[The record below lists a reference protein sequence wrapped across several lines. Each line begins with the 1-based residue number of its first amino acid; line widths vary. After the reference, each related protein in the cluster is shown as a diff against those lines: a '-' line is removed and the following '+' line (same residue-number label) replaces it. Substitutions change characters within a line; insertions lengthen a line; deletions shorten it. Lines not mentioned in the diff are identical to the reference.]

1 MPAYEE
7 LESEVIEDGLCTY
20 CGACVAAC
28 PLFHL
33 KWLEGRPKR
42 PEKKAACEDCEVC
55 YHACHRTMFDKAA
68 IEEEIFG
75 RHRNEDED
83 IGIYKRAVAAKVS
96 DERIHEKAQDGGVVT
111 AILLYLLD
119 AQLIDGAILTGKEED
134 WMPIPMVATSKEEII
149 SAAGTKYGASPN
161 LLKLRT
167 AVIDDELDNICIV
180 GLPCHVKAV
189 RHLQHTN
196 FDLAPAIKFVIGL
209 FCHGN
214 FKYERMIE
222 GIAERGVNKCEV
234 EKISVS
240 KGVFHVRTRDTE
252 LSITLKEAGGWLSEY
267 CQTCDDYSAELA
279 DISVGSKGSEE
290 GWSSVILRT
299 EKGEELFSE
308 LETKGYLKTKE
319 LDNFESLKKDSMR
332 KRQKSV

>member
-1 MPAYEE
+1 
-7 LESEVIEDGLCTY
+7 
-20 CGACVAAC
+20 
-28 PLFHL
+28 
-33 KWLEGRPKR
+33 
-42 PEKKAACEDCEVC
+42 
-55 YHACHRTMFDKAA
+55 
-68 IEEEIFG
+68 
-75 RHRNEDED
+75 
-83 IGIYKRAVAAKVS
+83 
-96 DERIHEKAQDGGVVT
+96 
-111 AILLYLLD
+111 
-119 AQLIDGAILTGKEED
+119 LTGKEED
-134 WMPIPMVATSKEEII
+134 WMPIPVVATSKEEII

-161 LLKLRT
+161 LLKLRN
-167 AVIDDELDNICIV
+167 AVIDYALDNICIV

-209 FCHGN
+209 FCHQN
-214 FKYERMIE
+214 FEYESMIE
-222 GIAERGVNKCEV
+222 ELAERGVNKSDV

-252 LSITLKEAGGWLSEY
+252 LSIPLNETGGWHSDY

-308 LETKGYLKTKE
+308 LETKGYIKTKE
-319 LDNFESLKKDSMR
+319 LDKFELLKKDSLR
-332 KRQKSV
+332 KRQNSV